1 MASDYY
7 RIETTIRY
15 LENNFQAQPSLEE
28 LAAYLK
34 LSPFHFQRLFRRW
47 AGISLKRF
55 LQFLT
60 LSYAKQLLKDSRS
73 VLDAGYAAGLSG
85 PGRLHDLFVTFDAVT
100 PGEFKNQGFDLRIS
114 YGFHPSPF
122 GRCLLAL
129 TDRGICALAFL
140 DSTELDA
147 ALDRLQKSWPMAVL
161 TPDTGSTGLLVKR
174 IFSEPDSRQPLNL
187 LVKGTN
193 FQIKVWEALLR
204 IPSGCVCSYEDIASR
219 IGRSGAARAVGA
231 AVGSNPVAW
240 MIPCHRVI
248 RKSGHTGGYR
258 WGTARKKAMLDWEA
272 AKNYDQQ
279 P

>member
-47 AGISLKRF
+47 AGISPKRF

-73 VLDAGYAAGLSG
+73 VLDTGYAAGLSG

-129 TDRGICALAFL
+129 TDRGICAMAFIE
-140 DSTELDA
+140 STLSS
-147 ALDRLQKSWPMAVL
+147 K
-161 TPDTGSTGLLVKR
+161 
-174 IFSEPDSRQPLNL
+174 
-187 LVKGTN
+187 
-193 FQIKVWEALLR
+193 
-204 IPSGCVCSYEDIASR
+204 
-219 IGRSGAARAVGA
+219 
-231 AVGSNPVAW
+231 
-240 MIPCHRVI
+240 
-248 RKSGHTGGYR
+248 
-258 WGTARKKAMLDWEA
+258 
-272 AKNYDQQ
+272 
-279 P
+279 